1 MSAWVSG
8 AMSGASSGAQIGT
21 SIMPGWGT
29 AIGAAVGGLAGGIMG
44 GKSSAK
50 RKRKRE
56 RAERERRKLVME
68 DFRNKQALMKQ
79 EQQLREPLMKMIPE
93 AMSDQPLDYAQA
105 ATQIRENYAKAIR
118 NLSRDTNS
126 GLGASTYRSAALGMG
141 RDLAQSYL
149 EGLQKRRGLR
159 MQLGSMAQPL
169 QASRELSGAYGQ
181 REALESEKIARA
193 EQEAQDLSNS
203 LFQAGRGMGE
213 VIDGMGG
220 GRAAIAQLMASSKA
234 MGAYSRATAS
244 APPPTQQ
251 MSNTGPYGQ
260 LPIYGGMS
268 QWDYMNKTGSYP
280 ALYTGGMPSFER
292 R

>member
-29 AIGAAVGGLAGGIMG
+29 AIGGVVGGLAGGIMG
-44 GKSSAK
+44 GKSDAK
-50 RKRKRE
+50 RK

-126 GLGASTYRSAALGMG
+126 GLGASTYRSAALGME

-203 LFQAGRGMGE
+203 LSQAGQGMGGMMG
-213 VIDGMGG
+213 GMGG
-220 GRAAIAQLMASSKA
+220 GQAAVGQLMGSSKA

-260 LPIYGGMS
+260 LPVYGGMS

-280 ALYTGGMPSFER
+280 ALYTGGMPSFR
-292 R
+292 RR

>member
-29 AIGAAVGGLAGGIMG
+29 AIGAVAGGLAGGIMG
-44 GKSSAK
+44 GKSDAK
-50 RKRKRE
+50 RKRAE
-56 RAERERRKLVME
+56 RARRKLVME

-105 ATQIRENYAKAIR
+105 ATKIRENYAKAIR

-169 QASRELSGAYGQ
+169 QASRELSAAYGQ

-203 LFQAGRGMGE
+203 LSQAGQGMGGMMG
-213 VIDGMGG
+213 GMGG
-220 GRAAIAQLMASSKA
+220 GQAAVGQLMGSSKA

-260 LPIYGGMS
+260 LPVYGGMS

-280 ALYTGGMPSFER
+280 SLYTGGMPSFGGR
-292 R
+292 

>member
-29 AIGAAVGGLAGGIMG
+29 AIGAGVGGLAGGILG
-44 GKSSAK
+44 GKSDAK
-50 RKRKRE
+50 RK

-79 EQQLREPLMKMIPE
+79 EQALREPLMKLIPE

-105 ATQIRENYAKAIR
+105 ATQIRENYANQLR
-118 NLSRDTNS
+118 NLSRDSNS
-126 GLGASTYRSAALGMG
+126 GLGASTYRSAMLGMG
-141 RDLAQSYL
+141 KDLASAYL

-159 MQLGSMAQPL
+159 FQLGSMANPM

-181 REALESEKIARA
+181 LEALESEKIARA

-203 LFQAGRGMGE
+203 LSQAGQGMGGMMG
-213 VIDGMGG
+213 GMGG
-220 GRAAIAQLMASSKA
+220 GQAGLGQAMGSAKA

-244 APPPTQQ
+244 APPATQQ
-251 MSNTGPYGQ
+251 ISNTGPYGQ
-260 LPIYGGMS
+260 LPVYGGMS
-268 QWDYMNKTGSYP
+268 LWDYMNKTGSYP
-280 ALYTGGMPSFER
+280 TLYTGGMPSYGR

>member
-29 AIGAAVGGLAGGIMG
+29 AIGAGVGGLAGGIMG
-44 GKSSAK
+44 GKSDAK
-50 RKRKRE
+50 RK
-56 RAERERRKLVME
+56 RAERERRKLVEE

-126 GLGASTYRSAALGMG
+126 GLGASTYRSAALGME

-203 LFQAGRGMGE
+203 LSQAGQGMGGMMG
-213 VIDGMGG
+213 GMGG
-220 GRAAIAQLMASSKA
+220 GQAAVGQMMGSSKA

-280 ALYTGGMPSFER
+280 ALYTGGMPSFGGR
-292 R
+292 

>member
-29 AIGAAVGGLAGGIMG
+29 AIGAVAGGLAGGIMG
-44 GKSSAK
+44 GKSDAK
-50 RKRKRE
+50 RKRAE
-56 RAERERRKLVME
+56 RARRKLVME

-169 QASRELSGAYGQ
+169 QASRELSAAYGQ

-203 LFQAGRGMGE
+203 LSQAGQ
-213 VIDGMGG
+213 GMGG
-220 GRAAIAQLMASSKA
+220 MMGSMGGGQAAVGQMMGSSKA

-260 LPIYGGMS
+260 LPVYGGMS
-268 QWDYMNKTGSYP
+268 QWDYVNKTGSYP
-280 ALYTGGMPSFER
+280 SLYTGGMPSFGGR
-292 R
+292 

>member
-29 AIGAAVGGLAGGIMG
+29 AIGGVVGGLAGGIMG
-44 GKSSAK
+44 GKSDAK
-50 RKRKRE
+50 RK

-126 GLGASTYRSAALGMG
+126 GLGASTYRSAELGMG
-141 RDLAQSYL
+141 RDLAQAYL

-203 LFQAGRGMGE
+203 LSQAGQGMGGMMG
-213 VIDGMGG
+213 GMGG
-220 GRAAIAQLMASSKA
+220 GQAGIGQMMGSSKA

-260 LPIYGGMS
+260 LPVYGGMS

-280 ALYTGGMPSFER
+280 SLYTGGMPSFGGR
-292 R
+292 

>member
-29 AIGAAVGGLAGGIMG
+29 AIGGVVGGLAGGIMG
-44 GKSSAK
+44 GKSDAK
-50 RKRKRE
+50 RK

-181 REALESEKIARA
+181 RQALESEKIARA

-203 LFQAGRGMGE
+203 LSQAGQGMGGMMG
-213 VIDGMGG
+213 GMGG
-220 GRAAIAQLMASSKA
+220 GQAAVGQMLGSSKA

-260 LPIYGGMS
+260 LPIYAGMS
-268 QWDYMNKTGSYP
+268 QWDYMNKTGRYP
-280 ALYTGGMPSFER
+280 ALYTGGMPSFGGR
-292 R
+292 

>member
-29 AIGAAVGGLAGGIMG
+29 AIGGVVGGLAGGIMG
-44 GKSSAK
+44 GKSDAK
-50 RKRKRE
+50 RK

-203 LFQAGRGMGE
+203 LAQAGQGMGGMMG
-213 VIDGMGG
+213 GMGG
-220 GRAAIAQLMASSKA
+220 GQAGIGQMMGSSKA

-280 ALYTGGMPSFER
+280 ALYTGGMPSFGGR
-292 R
+292 

>member
-29 AIGAAVGGLAGGIMG
+29 AIGGVVGGLAGGIMG
-44 GKSSAK
+44 GKSDAK
-50 RKRKRE
+50 RKRAE
-56 RAERERRKLVME
+56 RARRKLVME

-118 NLSRDTNS
+118 NLSRDSAS
-126 GLGASTYRSAALGMG
+126 GLGASTYRSAALGME

-149 EGLQKRRGLR
+149 EGRQKSRGLR

-203 LFQAGRGMGE
+203 LSQAGQGMGGMMG
-213 VIDGMGG
+213 GMGG
-220 GRAAIAQLMASSKA
+220 GQAAVGQMMGSSKA

-260 LPIYGGMS
+260 LPVYGGMS

-280 ALYTGGMPSFER
+280 ALYTGGMPSFGGR
-292 R
+292 

>member
-1 MSAWVSG
+1 
-8 AMSGASSGAQIGT
+8 MSGASSGAQIGT

-29 AIGAAVGGLAGGIMG
+29 AIGAVVGGLAGGIMG
-44 GKSSAK
+44 GKSAAK
-50 RKRKRE
+50 RK

-169 QASRELSGAYGQ
+169 QASRELSGAYDQ
-181 REALESEKIARA
+181 RVALESDKIARA
-193 EQEAQDLSNS
+193 DQEDQDLSNS
-203 LFQAGRGMGE
+203 LYQAGRGLSRRE
-213 VIDGMGG
+213 DDTGG
-220 GRAAIAQLMASSKA
+220 WQAAIAQLMASSKA

-280 ALYTGGMPSFER
+280 TLYTGGMPSFGR

>member
-29 AIGAAVGGLAGGIMG
+29 AIGGVVGGLAGGIMG
-44 GKSSAK
+44 GKSDAK
-50 RKRKRE
+50 RKRAE
-56 RAERERRKLVME
+56 RARRKLVME

-126 GLGASTYRSAALGMG
+126 GLGASTYRSAELGMG

-169 QASRELSGAYGQ
+169 QASRELSAAYGQ
-181 REALESEKIARA
+181 RQALESEKIARA

-203 LFQAGRGMGE
+203 LSQAGQGMGGMMG
-213 VIDGMGG
+213 GMGG
-220 GRAAIAQLMASSKA
+220 GQAAVGQMMGSSKA

-280 ALYTGGMPSFER
+280 ALYTGGMPSFGSR
-292 R
+292 

>member
-29 AIGAAVGGLAGGIMG
+29 AIGGVVGGLAGGIMG
-44 GKSSAK
+44 GKSDAK
-50 RKRKRE
+50 RK

-126 GLGASTYRSAALGMG
+126 GLGASTYRSAELGMG
-141 RDLAQSYL
+141 RDLAQAYL

-169 QASRELSGAYGQ
+169 QAGRELSGAYGQ

-203 LFQAGRGMGE
+203 LSQAGQGMGGMMG
-213 VIDGMGG
+213 GMGG
-220 GRAAIAQLMASSKA
+220 GQAAVGQMMGSSKA

-260 LPIYGGMS
+260 LPVYGMN
-268 QWDYMNKTGSYP
+268 WDYMNKTGSYP
-280 ALYTGGMPSFER
+280 ALYTGGMPSFGR

>member
-29 AIGAAVGGLAGGIMG
+29 AIGGVVGGLAGGIMG
-44 GKSSAK
+44 GKSDAK
-50 RKRKRE
+50 RK

-126 GLGASTYRSAALGMG
+126 GLGASTYRSAALGME

-169 QASRELSGAYGQ
+169 QASRELSAAYGQ

-203 LFQAGRGMGE
+203 LSQAGQGMGGMMG
-213 VIDGMGG
+213 GMGG
-220 GRAAIAQLMASSKA
+220 GQAAVGQMMGSSKA

-260 LPIYGGMS
+260 LPVYGGMS

-280 ALYTGGMPSFER
+280 ALYTGGMPSFR
-292 R
+292 RR